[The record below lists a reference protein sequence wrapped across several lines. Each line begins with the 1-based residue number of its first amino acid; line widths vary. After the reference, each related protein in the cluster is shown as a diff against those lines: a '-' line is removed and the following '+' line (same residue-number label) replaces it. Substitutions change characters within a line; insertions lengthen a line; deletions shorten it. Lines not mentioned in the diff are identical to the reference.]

1 MQLKILGSGQD
12 AGTPHT
18 GCFCKVCT
26 KARKAV
32 KYRRLGPSVAFYDKK
47 TKFCYLIDASP
58 DFKLQLEIIM
68 QELKRVERKG
78 RTPLSGIFLTH
89 AHFGH
94 IAGLW
99 QLGWEALAENNLPVY
114 CTSKMLHFLN
124 SNYPFSLLVKR
135 KNIKLQELRVHI
147 NIEFGSFNVK
157 IFEVPHRNEIA
168 DTVGYVIESSKRIV
182 YLPDLDR
189 WNDTALKE
197 VQKADIAFID
207 GTFFHKSEFAQFS
220 KVPHP
225 PIQDTIE
232 RLGDAKTEIY
242 FTHINHTNPVNIN
255 GQERKYVVSKGFKVA
270 DDGLIVEI

>member
-1 MQLKILGSGQD
+1 MNEMKQVKRN
-12 AGTPHT
+12 
-18 GCFCKVCT
+18 
-26 KARKAV
+26 AR
-32 KYRRLGPSVAFYDKK
+32 S
-47 TKFCYLIDASP
+47 
-58 DFKLQLEIIM
+58 
-68 QELKRVERKG
+68 
-78 RTPLSGIFLTH
+78 PLSGIFLTH
-89 AHFGH
+89 AHLGH

-99 QLGWEALAENNLPVY
+99 QLGWEALAVNNLPVY
-114 CTSKMLHFLN
+114 CTSKMLNTLK

-135 KNIKLQELRVHI
+135 KNIKLQELRAHV
-147 NIEFGSFNVK
+147 NNEFGSFKVK

-182 YLPDLDR
+182 YLPDLDC

-207 GTFFHKSEFAQFS
+207 GTFYHKSEFAQFS

-242 FTHINHTNPVNIN
+242 FIHINHTNPMNIN
-255 GQERKYVVSKGFKVA
+255 GQERKYVVSKGFKIA
-270 DDGLIVEI
+270 YDGLSVEI